1 MKDGAARQ
9 FRVVITKEEG
19 YSGKLEK
26 QVRRISIAFAL

>member
-1 MKDGAARQ
+1 MGQRDISG
-9 FRVVITKEEG
+9 VVITEEEG